1 MHHQELKKLR
11 VELQSAL
18 VRMMRGSSGV
28 QFDHEEFA
36 VACHAL
42 TWEVLAFHD
51 FMDHS
56 PRIVDDVWC
65 SRLKP
70 SFFCIMERRDAFAF
84 WHPQNLSFCDFCG
97 FSSFC
102 VCLALTH
109 VAFSIFVPIFATLS

>member
-70 SFFCIMERRDAFAF
+70 S
-84 WHPQNLSFCDFCG
+84 
-97 FSSFC
+97 SSASWSEGMLLLFGTLKISHF
-102 VCLALTH
+102 VTF
-109 VAFSIFVPIFATLS
+109 VASPASVFVWL

>member
-1 MHHQELKKLR
+1 MGSPPPFHFPKQERVHHQELKKLR

-56 PRIVDDVWC
+56 PRIVDDV
-65 SRLKP
+65 
-70 SFFCIMERRDAFAF
+70 
-84 WHPQNLSFCDFCG
+84 
-97 FSSFC
+97 
-102 VCLALTH
+102 
-109 VAFSIFVPIFATLS
+109 